1 MRCGAMTFL
10 SCGSSKKASDKFL
23 RERHATFAQAAAV
36 QKGLLILEVVAGNRE
51 SQNNSLRTLS

>member
-1 MRCGAMTFL
+1 MTFL

-36 QKGLLILEVVAGNRE
+36 QKGLLILEVVAGNSE